1 MEIIN
6 DRILKPSTTPS
17 PPTFHAGANPT
28 KAIPFTIFDKTAV
41 NLHFPLIHAF
51 LPPTP
56 TNDALIQGL
65 SKALDHYPHLAGRFS
80 YAGASGQYPCILLN
94 GAGIRLVEANVSS
107 TLASALPLEPSEEM
121 RLLHP
126 PTEGVEELFQVQ
138 LNRYGCGGLVIGQ
151 TCHQCVCDGQSMS
164 SFLLTWA
171 RLVKGKE
178 VDPVPDH
185 DRAAVSVPRNPPR
198 PEHNHGE
205 IEFKKYKNGSC
216 NVVNL
221 LLHYSA
227 DFMSELKKLVSADD
241 DDIPGLRCTT
251 FQ

>member
-1 MEIIN
+1 MFVFNSTNIFSFYNLLNPTYCCARGGYNPPYQKKKHGTRGKKILIEIIN

-65 SKALDHYPHLAGRFS
+65 SKALDHYPHLAGRLS

-151 TCHQCVCDGQSMS
+151 TCHHCVCDGQSMS

-171 RLVKGKE
+171 RLVKGME
-178 VDPVPDH
+178 VDPVPYH
-185 DRAAVSVPRNPPR
+185 DRAAVSEKP
-198 PEHNHGE
+198 
-205 IEFKKYKNGSC
+205 
-216 NVVNL
+216 
-221 LLHYSA
+221 
-227 DFMSELKKLVSADD
+227 
-241 DDIPGLRCTT
+241 T
-251 FQ
+251 